1 MNGKRKN
8 GSWVHAF
15 SKRALPPL
23 KLPFEY
29 CDTPELR
36 VFNLATEGMPCI
48 PVLGQTRIGM
58 GGRPTTTEEHTHEEC
73 LEISYCQRGE
83 LVFESGGREYLF
95 SPGCVFVSRPNEP
108 HRLKAYPKGLLM
120 YWLFVR
126 IPKREY
132 PFLSMPMRESK
143 WLRKALQEMPHRL
156 FTGGDAVRKAF
167 QRVFDVYDSEP
178 AKTPQRALR
187 LRAGVTDLL
196 LTILDASQGGSA
208 ASGDERV
215 ERAIEEIRADPV
227 KEFSIDALAAKTAC
241 SPSNLILRFK
251 RLTGLPPQAFRNAC
265 RIECAKRELEK
276 GDRSMLSLALSLGY
290 SSAQNFATQFRLAT
304 GKTPSAWRTS
314 GQKGKLAP
322 VR

>member
-1 MNGKRKN
+1 MNGKRQN
-8 GSWVHAF
+8 GSRVHAF

-36 VFNLATEGMPCI
+36 VFNLASEGMPCI

-196 LTILDASQGGSA
+196 LTILDASQGGAA

-215 ERAIEEIRADPV
+215 ERVIEEIRADPV

-265 RIECAKRELEK
+265 RIERAKRELEK

>member
-8 GSWVHAF
+8 GSRAHAF

-83 LVFESGGREYLF
+83 LVFESGGRDYLF

-265 RIECAKRELEK
+265 RIERAKRELEK

>member
-8 GSWVHAF
+8 GSRAHAF
-15 SKRALPPL
+15 PKRALPPL

-58 GGRPTTTEEHTHEEC
+58 GGRQTTTEEHTHEEC

-265 RIECAKRELEK
+265 RIELAKRELER

-290 SSAQNFATQFRLAT
+290 SSAQNFATQFRLST
-304 GKTPSAWRTS
+304 GMTPSAWRTRRP
-314 GQKGKLAP
+314 KGLLAP

>member
-8 GSWVHAF
+8 GSRAHAF
-15 SKRALPPL
+15 PKRALPPL

-36 VFNLATEGMPCI
+36 VFNLAAEGMPCI
-48 PVLGQTRIGM
+48 PVFGLTRIGM
-58 GGRPTTTEEHTHEEC
+58 GGRQTTTEEHTHEEC

-83 LVFESGGREYLF
+83 LVFESGGRDYLF

-108 HRLKAYPKGLLM
+108 YRLKAYPKGLLM

-215 ERAIEEIRADPV
+215 ERVIEEIRANPV

-265 RIECAKRELEK
+265 RIERAKRELEK
-276 GDRSMLSLALSLGY
+276 GGRSMLSLALSLGY

-314 GQKGKLAP
+314 L
-322 VR
+322 V

>member
-8 GSWVHAF
+8 GSRPHAF

-215 ERAIEEIRADPV
+215 ERAIEEIRANPV

-265 RIECAKRELEK
+265 RIERAKRELEK
-276 GDRSMLSLALSLGY
+276 GGRSMLSLALSLGY

-314 GQKGKLAP
+314 GQKGMLAH